1 MIRFI
6 LNDRL
11 IETSE
16 SSGLTVVDYVRS
28 CQHLTG
34 TKTGCREGDCGAC
47 TVLVGEWRDGQLLY
61 QTMTSCLMPLG
72 NAQGKHIVTIEG
84 INPAKGLNP
93 VQQAMVEEAG
103 TQCGFC
109 TVGFIVSLMG
119 LCLSHKTPTYQ
130 NGLAAIDG
138 NICRCTGYKSIE
150 RAVSRIVEALATR
163 PANSQRFDYL
173 VQAGFLPA
181 YFALIPQ
188 RLVALQAQDQ
198 NGRGDYLPN
207 GLTVVGGGTD
217 LFVQKPELMRHAAIW
232 HVYGDSELKSI
243 RQEGDTCY
251 VGAACTAEDL
261 QCSAIF
267 NRAFPD
273 LSTHMKL
280 VSSTPIRNMGTVG
293 GNLVNASPIG
303 DLTIWF
309 LALNA
314 QVILRQGNN
323 RRTLP
328 LRGLYQGYKKL
339 DKAPDEVLEALFFQL
354 PTQSHFFSFEK
365 VCKRTYLDIASV
377 NTAILLGIN
386 GNQIDSA
393 HVSAG
398 GVSAVPL
405 YLVQTSAFLVGKQI
419 CTETLDNANAIA
431 QAEISPISDVRGS
444 ADYKRLLFRQLFFA
458 HFLKGFPA
466 QAELLSTVF

>member
-1 MIRFI
+1 MIQFI

-11 IETSE
+11 IEATE

-47 TVLVGEWRDGQLLY
+47 TVLVGEWRHGQLQY
-61 QTMTSCLMPLG
+61 QTMTSCLMALG

-84 INPAKGLNP
+84 INPPKGLNP
-93 VQQAMVEEAG
+93 VQRAMVEEAG

-119 LCLSHKTPTYQ
+119 FCLSDKTPTYQ
-130 NGLAAIDG
+130 NGIAAIDG

-150 RAVSRIVEALATR
+150 RAVSRIIDVLATR
-163 PANSQRFDYL
+163 PANSLRLDYL
-173 VQAGFLPA
+173 VQTGFLPA

-188 RLVALQAQDQ
+188 RLVALQAQNQ
-198 NGRGDYLPN
+198 NGQVDYLPKE
-207 GLTVVGGGTD
+207 LTVVGGGTD
-217 LFVQKPELMRHAAIW
+217 LLVQKPELMRHAAIR
-232 HVYGDSELKSI
+232 HISVESAMKSI

-261 QCSAIF
+261 QRSAIF
-267 NRAFPD
+267 NRTFPD
-273 LSTHMKL
+273 LSAHMKL

-293 GNLVNASPIG
+293 GNLINASPIG

-309 LALNA
+309 LTLNA
-314 QVILRQGNN
+314 QVVLRQGNN

-328 LRGLYQGYKKL
+328 LRELYQGYKKL
-339 DKAPDEVLEALFFQL
+339 AKVPDEILEALFFQL

-377 NTAILLGIN
+377 NTAILLRIN
-386 GNQIDSA
+386 DNLIDSA

-398 GVSAVPL
+398 GVAPVPL
-405 YLVQTSAFLVGKQI
+405 YLGQTSAFLAGKKI
-419 CTETLDNANAIA
+419 CPQTLEDANAIA
-431 QAEISPISDVRGS
+431 QAEISPINDVRGS

-466 QAELLSTVF
+466 QAELLSDVF